1 MIVVNITEK
10 VMITVIIVD
19 MGIYSLVSIM
29 KGGKEDMTE
38 KRFTYR
44 YNGDCESEWEI
55 IDLDDDVYYGMDTT
69 EHCVKSLVELLNEL
83 FDENEQLK
91 QRNDTQYNQ
100 LDQLWELIQ
109 AKDWETLT
117 AMDNEMKEN
126 DERLKREWKC
136 YE

>member
-1 MIVVNITEK
+1 
-10 VMITVIIVD
+10 
-19 MGIYSLVSIM
+19 
-29 KGGKEDMTE
+29 MTE
-38 KRFTYR
+38 KQFKCTNISA
-44 YNGDCESEWEI
+44 NGMTGLFWLGKDQISVYDVLKILNDLSE
-55 IDLDDDVYYGMDTT
+55 
-69 EHCVKSLVELLNEL
+69 
-83 FDENEQLK
+83 ENEQLK
-91 QRNDTQYNQ
+91 QRNDNQYNQ